1 MDGTQ
6 QPTTSTFC
14 LRREVRLSLAKE
26 EGFITFSHVRSSSGV
41 NQFFGPFS
49 QGVYE
54 LYLHLD
60 GSCNILID
68 DRIYSPRRGDILLYR
83 PNQLH
88 SLISTSPYQERYMV
102 WFTPNAFSGIPCEP
116 PITALFDTPKAS
128 ANHLVFP
135 HAFSK
140 SIMDKL
146 CQISTA
152 VRDNAPEVPYLI
164 YGNSLRILVAIQN
177 MLKQATAMP
186 LDANSPTILVKIVNY
201 IHSNFATTR
210 TLEQIC
216 SHFGISRS
224 QLTRLFTTHIGITPY
239 AYLQNFKLSHA
250 KQRLSQGA
258 SVTEACFESG
268 FSDYSNFIQLFRK
281 TVGIS
286 PLTYKKQHYGST
298 ALIDTTD

>member
-1 MDGTQ
+1 MPFGWLMKA
-6 QPTTSTFC
+6 C
-14 LRREVRLSLAKE
+14 LWLSPGNNYLIAL
-26 EGFITFSHVRSSSGV
+26 I
-41 NQFFGPFS
+41 FFT
-49 QGVYE
+49 
-54 LYLHLD
+54 
-60 GSCNILID
+60 LI
-68 DRIYSPRRGDILLYR
+68 IQILLC
-83 PNQLH
+83 
-88 SLISTSPYQERYMV
+88 LI
-102 WFTPNAFSGIPCEP
+102 FGI
-116 PITALFDTPKAS
+116 KQ
-128 ANHLVFP
+128 H
-135 HAFSK
+135 K
-140 SIMDKL
+140 
-146 CQISTA
+146 
-152 VRDNAPEVPYLI
+152 
-164 YGNSLRILVAIQN
+164 N
-177 MLKQATAMP
+177 MLKQATTMP

-201 IHSNFATTR
+201 IHTNFATTR